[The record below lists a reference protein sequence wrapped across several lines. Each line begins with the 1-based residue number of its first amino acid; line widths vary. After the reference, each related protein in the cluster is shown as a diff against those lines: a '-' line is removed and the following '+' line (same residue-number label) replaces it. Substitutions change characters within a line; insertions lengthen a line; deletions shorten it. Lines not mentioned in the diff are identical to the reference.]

1 MKKLGW
7 RRGAA
12 LGSLAAALTLTL
24 GLSSVAGGASGLTAS
39 APGVTAKTI
48 TIGYITSLT
57 GFADST
63 FADGAAGAMAR
74 IDQQNAAGGV
84 DGRKLKLIVKDD
96 ASGLTTNAT
105 AAAELTGDTFGVVD
119 FSPFTFSG
127 APALQKADEPVTGDE
142 FDGPEWG
149 EQPYTNMFTWG
160 PPVYTTFGGKFY
172 TWTDIGNFMKSIGVT
187 KLSNLAYGISPSAT
201 QAAKNSAYAA
211 GAAGVANP
219 NCYNDYN
226 VPYGTLD
233 FTSDAL
239 AIKQDGCNGLEAPME
254 DNSDVA
260 LSAALQQGGSSNVKQ
275 IYYTGYSQDVISNSA
290 ANSEFQNAYVV
301 AGINFTT
308 PNAATRAMISNLKK
322 YDPSYTGGLPDLGL
336 YGSYISTD
344 LMIKGLELAGK
355 NPTHQSFISALRKVT
370 NYSANGVFPSP
381 VAFTH
386 FATLAMLPKTSCTY
400 IAQLKGKKFV
410 IANGGKLVC
419 GKLVAVASS

>member
-1 MKKLGW
+1 MKSGGW
-7 RRGAA
+7 RVAA
-12 LGSLAAALTLTL
+12 LGSLAAAITLTL
-24 GLSSVAGGASGLTAS
+24 GLSSVASGASGSAAS
-39 APGVTAKTI
+39 APGVTSKTI
-48 TIGYITSLT
+48 SIGYITSLT

-63 FADGAAGAMAR
+63 FADGAEGAMAR

-84 DGRKLKLIVKDD
+84 DGRKLKLVVKDD
-96 ASGLTTNAT
+96 ASSLTTDAT

-127 APALQKADEPVTGDE
+127 APALQKAGEPVTGDA

-160 PPVYTTFGGKFY
+160 PPSYTTFGGKFY

-201 QAAKNSAYAA
+201 QAAKNSAFAA
-211 GAAGVANP
+211 GTAGIANP

-233 FTSDAL
+233 FTADAL

-260 LSAALQQGGSSNVKQ
+260 LAGALQQGGSASVKQ
-275 IYYTGYSQDVISNSA
+275 IYYTGYSQDVISNAA
-290 ANSEFQNAYVV
+290 ANSEFQNSYVV

-322 YDPSYTGGLPDLGL
+322 YDPGYTGGLPDLGL
-336 YGSYISTD
+336 YGSYISMD

-355 NPTHQSFISALRKVT
+355 NPTRAEFISNLRKVSDYT
-370 NYSANGVFPSP
+370 ANGVFPTS
-381 VAFTH
+381 VSFAH
-386 FATLAMLPKTSCTY
+386 FATLGMLPKTACTY

-419 GKLVAVASS
+419 GKLVAVSS

>member
-1 MKKLGW
+1 M
-7 RRGAA
+7 
-12 LGSLAAALTLTL
+12 
-24 GLSSVAGGASGLTAS
+24 
-39 APGVTAKTI
+39 
-48 TIGYITSLT
+48 
-57 GFADST
+57 
-63 FADGAAGAMAR
+63 
-74 IDQQNAAGGV
+74 
-84 DGRKLKLIVKDD
+84 
-96 ASGLTTNAT
+96 
-105 AAAELTGDTFGVVD
+105 D
-119 FSPFTFSG
+119 FSAFTFSG
-127 APALQKADEPVTGDE
+127 APALQKAGEPVTGDE

-219 NCYNDYN
+219 NCYDDYN

-239 AIKQDGCNGLEAPME
+239 AIKQAGCNGLEAPME

-260 LSAALQQGGSSNVKQ
+260 LAAALQQGGSANVKQ
-275 IYYTGYSQDVISNSA
+275 IYYTGYSQDVISNAA

-308 PNAATRAMISNLKK
+308 PNAATKAMISNLKK
-322 YDPSYTGGLPDLGL
+322 YDPGYTGGLPDLGL

-355 NPTHQSFISALRKVT
+355 NPTRPGFISALRKVT
-370 NYSANGVFPSP
+370 NYTANGVFPSP
-381 VAFTH
+381 VSFTH
-386 FATLAMLPKTSCTY
+386 FATLGHAAEDLLHLHC
-400 IAQLKGKKFV
+400 AAEGQEV
-410 IANGGKLVC
+410 CVANGGKLVC